1 VSNRVPI
8 LDFPDALLDAVRN
21 GRLGFTKAQALA
33 RLEDE
38 RARDALLEEAIAGDL
53 SLSQIRRRITE
64 VRRGAESGKGPER
77 DERFVLASSARR
89 LLNRQR
95 LGRLSGKDLA
105 RVTALLRELKD
116 VLEG

>member
-1 VSNRVPI
+1 VSTRVPI
-8 LDFPDALLDAVRN
+8 LDFPEALLDAVRN

-38 RARDALLEEAIAGDL
+38 RARDALLAEAIEGDL

-64 VRRGAESGKGPER
+64 LRQGAEGAKRPER
-77 DERFVLASSARR
+77 DERFALASTTRR

-95 LGRLSGKDLA
+95 LERLGGKDLA

-116 VLEG
+116 LLES